1 MSKTFCIAPW
11 HDVHVITDG
20 TFKGCCVMSNGE
32 QEGRLCNNG
41 SPLTV
46 ANAGIKGAIN
56 SDTSKQL
63 RLDMLHG
70 KWHTNC
76 KRCKDEEDSGMRSM
90 RLLYESRWVDNK
102 QFTFEDAQKIT
113 NPETGELSED
123 HTPFYYDI
131 QLGNLCNLKCRICSP
146 IVSSS
151 WIPDYMKM
159 MKLGDKA
166 KINVRRNF
174 DIEVE
179 HVKGKQYNITPNP
192 FAWAESDK
200 FWEDMS
206 SIKSKIDRLYLIGG
220 EPMMIHRHFK
230 FLEECVE
237 SGDSKNIVLQYD
249 TNLTNIPQKVM
260 GYWKEFKFVEIGF
273 SIDGKGKE
281 LEYMRHPV
289 KWNHMLRNINRMEEF
304 AKQNNNIKLY
314 DSVTISM
321 YNVLHILDYIEWKVK
336 AGYHDYHYLFQYHD
350 QHFGTHPLH
359 VPRFL
364 NLRTMPLSAKIEV
377 AKRYNEWRDKMLRWC
392 DDIDKCRRGHY
403 SYRTTLENLR
413 KAINGFV
420 DNHIAFFNQSDNSKE
435 MHRFWSFTNDL
446 DKVRGESFKE
456 VFPEEHTIFSDYA
469 EKPQWKFLPTEV
481 FYEE

>member
-41 SPLTV
+41 KPLTV
-46 ANAGIKGAIN
+46 AEAGIKGAIN

-63 RLDMLHG
+63 RLDMLNG

-76 KRCKDEEDSGMRSM
+76 KRCKDEENSGMRSM

-166 KINVRRNF
+166 KIKVRDGF

-179 HVKGKQYNITPNP
+179 HLQGKKYNITPNP

-200 FWEDMS
+200 FWEQMS

-237 SGDSKNIVLQYD
+237 SGDAKNIVLQYD

-260 GYWKEFKFVEIGF
+260 GYWKEFKFV
-273 SIDGKGKE
+273 K
-281 LEYMRHPV
+281 
-289 KWNHMLRNINRMEEF
+289 
-304 AKQNNNIKLY
+304 
-314 DSVTISM
+314 
-321 YNVLHILDYIEWKVK
+321 
-336 AGYHDYHYLFQYHD
+336 
-350 QHFGTHPLH
+350 
-359 VPRFL
+359 
-364 NLRTMPLSAKIEV
+364 
-377 AKRYNEWRDKMLRWC
+377 
-392 DDIDKCRRGHY
+392 
-403 SYRTTLENLR
+403 
-413 KAINGFV
+413 
-420 DNHIAFFNQSDNSKE
+420 
-435 MHRFWSFTNDL
+435 
-446 DKVRGESFKE
+446 
-456 VFPEEHTIFSDYA
+456 
-469 EKPQWKFLPTEV
+469 
-481 FYEE
+481 

>member
-41 SPLTV
+41 KPLTV
-46 ANAGIKGAIN
+46 AEAGIKGAIN

-63 RLDMLHG
+63 RLDMLNG

-166 KINVRRNF
+166 KIKVRDGF

-179 HVKGKQYNITPNP
+179 HLQG
-192 FAWAESDK
+192 
-200 FWEDMS
+200 
-206 SIKSKIDRLYLIGG
+206 
-220 EPMMIHRHFK
+220 
-230 FLEECVE
+230 
-237 SGDSKNIVLQYD
+237 KNI
-249 TNLTNIPQKVM
+249 I
-260 GYWKEFKFVEIGF
+260 
-273 SIDGKGKE
+273 
-281 LEYMRHPV
+281 
-289 KWNHMLRNINRMEEF
+289 
-304 AKQNNNIKLY
+304 
-314 DSVTISM
+314 
-321 YNVLHILDYIEWKVK
+321 
-336 AGYHDYHYLFQYHD
+336 
-350 QHFGTHPLH
+350 
-359 VPRFL
+359 
-364 NLRTMPLSAKIEV
+364 
-377 AKRYNEWRDKMLRWC
+377 
-392 DDIDKCRRGHY
+392 
-403 SYRTTLENLR
+403 
-413 KAINGFV
+413 
-420 DNHIAFFNQSDNSKE
+420 
-435 MHRFWSFTNDL
+435 
-446 DKVRGESFKE
+446 
-456 VFPEEHTIFSDYA
+456 
-469 EKPQWKFLPTEV
+469 
-481 FYEE
+481 